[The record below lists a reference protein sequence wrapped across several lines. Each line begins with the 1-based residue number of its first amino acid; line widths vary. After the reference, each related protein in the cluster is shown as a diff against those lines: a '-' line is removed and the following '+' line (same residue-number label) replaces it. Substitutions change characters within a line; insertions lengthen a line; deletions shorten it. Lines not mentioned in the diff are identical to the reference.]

1 MKAVGMTRK
10 VDGLG
15 RVILPKELR
24 NDLEIAA
31 GELIELYVEE
41 NMLYVKRYYPEC
53 IFCESTEDVIEY
65 NDKIICKKCIEEL
78 KAL

>member
-1 MKAVGMTRK
+1 MKAVGITRK

-24 NDLEIAA
+24 DMLQIDTRVS
-31 GELIELYVEE
+31 VEMYISE
-41 NMLYVKRYYPEC
+41 NMLYVKKHYPQC

-65 NDKIICKKCIEEL
+65 NDKKICKKCIDEL
-78 KAL
+78 KKL